1 MVNVARIIHVK
12 VKNKFWVR
20 RRHSFCLA
28 TVMFRGTPLWNII
41 RIRLF
46 CVILGAPPDE
56 TSACIQC
63 RARYQLGSSVC
74 KVNFIQNGCRRSFN
88 WPSFFFYIWFPIG
101 VYLKENCCRDKGLL
115 NVLLIQRKNN
125 DIFPIVSQIKV
136 SRVLAWIG
144 DSRLKMGTN
153 LKSHR
158 QSKYVV

>member
-1 MVNVARIIHVK
+1 MK

-63 RARYQLGSSVC
+63 RARYKLGSSVC

-88 WPSFFFYIWFPIG
+88 WPSILFVFYLVSNW
-101 VYLKENCCRDKGLL
+101 GLSKRKL
-115 NVLLIQRKNN
+115 QQRQRIIKCITYPEKNN
-125 DIFPIVSQIKV
+125 DIFLIVSQIKV

-158 QSKYVV
+158 QSKYVVQFNNLIIW